1 MLDQIKKSSPT
12 NNDFNMLFPTYDDQ
26 RRKDNL
32 VEGPSD
38 NKPAL
43 PPSSSQS
50 PTNPKDYHDHKPMDL
65 DDI

>member
-1 MLDQIKKSSPT
+1 
-12 NNDFNMLFPTYDDQ
+12 MLFPTYDDQ
-26 RRKDNL
+26 KRKDNL

-50 PTNPKDYHDHKPMDL
+50 PTNPKDYHDHKPMEL